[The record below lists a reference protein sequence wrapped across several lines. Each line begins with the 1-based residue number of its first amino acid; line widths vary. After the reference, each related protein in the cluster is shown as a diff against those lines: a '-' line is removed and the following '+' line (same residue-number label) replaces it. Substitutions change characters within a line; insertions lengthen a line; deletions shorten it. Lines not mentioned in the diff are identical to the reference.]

1 MLASEAEI
9 TQRHLALPI
18 SEHTP
23 GIRSHLSRKKS
34 TKLVTD
40 KISNGY
46 T

>member
-23 GIRSHLSRKKS
+23 GIRSHLSSK
-34 TKLVTD
+34 VT
-40 KISNGY
+40 KISDSY